1 MSLTNQKRSSDEKL
15 DGKGSVCTDST
26 SVYYFTTKFFADISA
41 VELYLIYTHV
51 NQWSRPGP
59 VFADTINSHK
69 WVDDS

>member
-26 SVYYFTTKFFADISA
+26 SVYYFMTKFFADISA

-51 NQWSRPGP
+51 NQ
-59 VFADTINSHK
+59 
-69 WVDDS
+69 